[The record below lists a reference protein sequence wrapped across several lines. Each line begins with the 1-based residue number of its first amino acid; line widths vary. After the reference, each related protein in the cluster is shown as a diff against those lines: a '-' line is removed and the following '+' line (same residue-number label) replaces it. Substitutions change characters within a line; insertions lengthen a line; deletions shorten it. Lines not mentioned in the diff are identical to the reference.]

1 MIDLRVKLNGSITVE
16 AAFSF
21 TITIFVLF
29 LMLGPLLIIKT
40 SSDVLIK
47 LNEAS
52 TTRCNYEMLKIDLE
66 DTELARRISDR
77 IEENDFLNEN
87 LSLIENIINF
97 GSMLLDFNDEY
108 GEDKREYR
116 NINYIYNKNVD
127 VYNEE
132 TDEVRY
138 DFVFGFNLPYNLFH
152 IEDVRKRLVSN
163 RRAFVGAIGDR
174 FSLTEESGDFVYVAN
189 NHIHSNVYHLF
200 IDCTYL
206 VKRTTEVVYRDM
218 DSQRNEANHRYSKC
232 DYCFNR
238 IRLQNDTVCYIT
250 EYGDKFHYKSNC
262 PLMTAYITK
271 IPREKIEEY
280 NLNLCSRCSRRES
293 N

>member
-1 MIDLRVKLNGSITVE
+1 MISINRKLNGSVTVE
-16 AAFSF
+16 AAFAF
-21 TITIFVLF
+21 TITVFVLF

-40 SSDVLIK
+40 TSDVLMK

-52 TTRCNYEMLKIDLE
+52 KARCNYEMLKTDLVN
-66 DTELARRISDR
+66 TEIADKITSK
-77 IEENDFLNEN
+77 IEENELLNQN
-87 LSLIENIINF
+87 VNAIENIINF
-97 GSMLLDFNDEY
+97 GSMILDFSDEY

-116 NINYIYNKNVD
+116 NISYIYNKNVD
-127 VYNEE
+127 IYNEE

-138 DFVFGFNLPYNLFH
+138 DFIFGFNLPYNLYN
-152 IEDVRKRLVSN
+152 IENVRKRLVSN

-174 FSLTEESGDFVYVAN
+174 FSLAEESGDFVYVAN

-206 VKRTTEVVYRDM
+206 VKRTTAVEYRNM
-218 DSQRNEANHRYSKC
+218 GVQRNESNHHYTKC

-238 IRLQNDTVCYIT
+238 ISLHDDTVCYIT
-250 EYGDKFHYKSNC
+250 EYGDRFHYRDDC

-271 IPREKIEEY
+271 IPIDKIEEY
-280 NLNLCSRCSRRES
+280 DLNLCSRCNRRES
-293 N
+293 K